1 MSAIRWLSSLR
12 DGGKVRVRGRRA
24 PLCLCT
30 LAVWLAFVGHL
41 QLSPVPEPILQ
52 LVEDSAVQ
60 GVNIGKFIEDLS
72 KPLFVEHGF
81 ALVAHGRPHGLT
93 EVLAQARKGFHFEFK
108 LILLNNVRENK
119 YAYHFYMYILLYM
132 HYWLYFLRSHV
143 PHFSFMCCIHDERIC
158 HTHNY
163 THQPLHMLL
172 LASSDALF
180 EIQQVALAMSKFSVF
195 SLIDS
200 WWITIHK
207 QLIVLLN
214 KADREF
220 IFLQD

>member
-12 DGGKVRVRGRRA
+12 HGGKVRVRGRRA

-30 LAVWLAFVGHL
+30 LAVWLAFVAALDHL

-81 ALVAHGRPHGLT
+81 ALVADGRAHGLA
-93 EVLAQARKGFHFEFK
+93 EVLAQARKGFYFEFK

-119 YAYHFYMYILLYM
+119 YAHHFYMYILLYM
-132 HYWLYFLRSHV
+132 HY
-143 PHFSFMCCIHDERIC
+143 
-158 HTHNY
+158 
-163 THQPLHMLL
+163 
-172 LASSDALF
+172 
-180 EIQQVALAMSKFSVF
+180 
-195 SLIDS
+195 
-200 WWITIHK
+200 
-207 QLIVLLN
+207 
-214 KADREF
+214 
-220 IFLQD
+220 